1 MEQNDIST
9 ENTGTENKNT
19 ENTGAENT
27 GIASA
32 EAENAAAQKNAGAR
46 EDDYQSIIA
55 AQNAKV
61 EQMFSICFLTPENA
75 SVERTEGGL
84 LRARINGRDYPRIH
98 PARCFPF
105 TSPDEYISLR
115 EGTGNQSRE
124 IGMLRYINSLGE
136 ETAKII
142 KEQLDMIYFM
152 PVIEH
157 IKSIREEYG
166 YSYWDTV
173 TDRGEI
179 RFTVTMGGNS
189 IIKLSDVR
197 LIITDLDG
205 NRFEIPD
212 TERLSGREL
221 KMLDLYL

>member
-9 ENTGTENKNT
+9 ENTGLENN
-19 ENTGAENT
+19 GAENT

-32 EAENAAAQKNAGAR
+32 EAENTAAQKGAGKQ

-84 LRARINGRDYPRIH
+84 LRARINGKDYPRIH

-115 EGTGNQSRE
+115 EGTGNQSKE

-152 PVIEH
+152 PVIVL
-157 IKSIREEYG
+157 G
-166 YSYWDTV
+166 YRYRQGRDTLYR
-173 TDRGEI
+173 DHGRQQHNKAE
-179 RFTVTMGGNS
+179 RCA
-189 IIKLSDVR
+189 
-197 LIITDLDG
+197 
-205 NRFEIPD
+205 PD
-212 TERLSGREL
+212 NYRP
-221 KMLDLYL
+221 

>member
-1 MEQNDIST
+1 
-9 ENTGTENKNT
+9 
-19 ENTGAENT
+19 
-27 GIASA
+27 
-32 EAENAAAQKNAGAR
+32 
-46 EDDYQSIIA
+46 
-55 AQNAKV
+55 
-61 EQMFSICFLTPENA
+61 MFSICFLTPENA

-84 LRARINGRDYPRIH
+84 LRARINGKDYPRIH

-115 EGTGNQSRE
+115 EGTGNQSKE

-212 TERLSGREL
+212 TESLSGREL

>member
-32 EAENAAAQKNAGAR
+32 EAENAAARKGAGER

-115 EGTGNQSRE
+115 EGTGNQSKE

-136 ETAKII
+136 ETASII

-166 YSYWDTV
+166 YSYWDV
-173 TDRGEI
+173 NTDRGPC
-179 RFTVTMGGNS
+179 RFTADANGVV
-189 IIKLSDVR
+189 KLSATR
-197 LIITDLDG
+197 LIVNDVDG

-212 TERLSGREL
+212 VSALSSKEL
-221 KMLDLYL
+221 RMIDLYI

>member
-9 ENTGTENKNT
+9 ENTGLENN
-19 ENTGAENT
+19 GAENT

-32 EAENAAAQKNAGAR
+32 EAENTAAQKGAGKQ

-84 LRARINGRDYPRIH
+84 LRARINGKDYPRIH

-115 EGTGNQSRE
+115 EGTGNQSKE

-152 PVIEH
+152 PGG
-157 IKSIREEYG
+157 IRLFLLG
-166 YSYWDTV
+166 YRYRQGRDTLYR
-173 TDRGEI
+173 DHGRQQHNKAE
-179 RFTVTMGGNS
+179 RCA
-189 IIKLSDVR
+189 
-197 LIITDLDG
+197 
-205 NRFEIPD
+205 PD
-212 TERLSGREL
+212 NYRP
-221 KMLDLYL
+221 